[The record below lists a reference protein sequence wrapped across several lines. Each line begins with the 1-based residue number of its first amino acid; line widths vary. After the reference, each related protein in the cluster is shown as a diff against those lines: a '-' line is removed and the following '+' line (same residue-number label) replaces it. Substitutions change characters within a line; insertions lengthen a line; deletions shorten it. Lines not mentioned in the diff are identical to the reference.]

1 LLYIVT
7 EDKNI
12 LEKTAPFVE
21 ELSIA
26 YARSTKELID
36 YRIVSNSDSILVAN
50 NEKVNKML
58 TRRFP
63 TGVQFLT
70 LTNDSV
76 GEDLSPALLFVKVLG
91 HPRYGAYL
99 DRQDEII
106 KPSTLVT
113 NENVAIDSAS
123 AVKQESDS
131 ISLSTSESEVSS
143 SESVSAS
150 ASEILSESEKVE
162 DKPVIKE
169 PVVTK
174 EEVYEEIDLK
184 PRRKH
189 LVDHD
194 VDGEFE
200 QLVSKGKPGK
210 GKIKY
215 LVTFEDGKEVERK
228 RVGRVEVIV
237 QPEPDKYIVSEET
250 DKKVPK
256 NLKVFNKKESK
267 PSSKDKA
274 LDNPKN
280 RINNRNNKS
289 SNKVTPSKS
298 NKSDSNNED
307 VVSEPAKVKKLG
319 DSLTNN
325 STKDGKTFSI
335 RKKSVLSDNLT
346 PINESESDVT
356 FVDEPAS
363 NGNSEPQFQ
372 FVDSISDNSMEEPKF
387 ADVET
392 PVFADEVESGSSNP
406 FNKVPAGFAKIAGDV

>member
-1 LLYIVT
+1 MLYIVT

-12 LEKTAPFVE
+12 LKKTAPFIE

-106 KPSTLVT
+106 KPSTLVKD
-113 NENVAIDSAS
+113 ENVVIDSS
-123 AVKQESDS
+123 VKSESES
-131 ISLSTSESEVSS
+131 ISLLTSESELSS

-150 ASEILSESEKVE
+150 TSQSLSEVE
-162 DKPVIKE
+162 QVEEKPVIKE
-169 PVVTK
+169 PVITT

-189 LVDHD
+189 IVDHD
-194 VDGEFE
+194 VEGEFE
-200 QLVSKGKPGK
+200 QFVSKGKPGK
-210 GKIKY
+210 GKIKF
-215 LVTFEDGKEVERK
+215 LVTYEDGKEVGRK
-228 RVGRVEVIV
+228 RVGRVEVLV

-250 DKKVPK
+250 DRKTPK
-256 NLKVFNKKESK
+256 NLKVFSKNESK
-267 PSSKDKA
+267 PNPNKD
-274 LDNPKN
+274 NYVENSKN
-280 RINNRNNKS
+280 RINNRNNK
-289 SNKVTPSKS
+289 PSKAKTS
-298 NKSDSNNED
+298 SKSDKKESANEN
-307 VVSEPAKVKKLG
+307 VPAEPAKVSKLG
-319 DSLTNN
+319 SSLTESSNN
-325 STKDGKTFSI
+325 KEKTFSI
-335 RKKSVLSDNLT
+335 KKKSVLSDNLA
-346 PINESESDVT
+346 PIDDVK
-356 FVDEPAS
+356 FVDDPAS
-363 NGNSEPQFQ
+363 KGDSEPQFQ
-372 FVDSISDNSMEEPKF
+372 FVDSLSDSTEEPKF
-387 ADVET
+387 ADVDA
-392 PVFADEVESGSSNP
+392 PVFADNIESERSNP

>member
-1 LLYIVT
+1 MLYIVT

-12 LEKTAPFVE
+12 LKKTAPFIE

-106 KPSTLVT
+106 KPSTLVKD
-113 NENVAIDSAS
+113 ENVVIDSS
-123 AVKQESDS
+123 VKSESEL
-131 ISLSTSESEVSS
+131 ISLLTSESELSS

-150 ASEILSESEKVE
+150 TSQSLSEVE
-162 DKPVIKE
+162 QVEEKPVIKE
-169 PVVTK
+169 PVITT

-189 LVDHD
+189 IVDHD
-194 VDGEFE
+194 VEGEFE
-200 QLVSKGKPGK
+200 QFVSKGKPGK
-210 GKIKY
+210 GKIKF
-215 LVTFEDGKEVERK
+215 LVTYEDGKEVGRK
-228 RVGRVEVIV
+228 RVGRVEVLV

-250 DKKVPK
+250 DRKTPK
-256 NLKVFNKKESK
+256 NLKVFSKNESK
-267 PSSKDKA
+267 PNPNKD
-274 LDNPKN
+274 NYVENSKN
-280 RINNRNNKS
+280 RINNRNNK
-289 SNKVTPSKS
+289 PSKAKTS
-298 NKSDSNNED
+298 SKSDKKESANEN
-307 VVSEPAKVKKLG
+307 VPAEPAKVSKLG
-319 DSLTNN
+319 SSLTESSNN
-325 STKDGKTFSI
+325 KEKTFSI
-335 RKKSVLSDNLT
+335 KKKSVLSDNLA
-346 PINESESDVT
+346 PIDDVK
-356 FVDEPAS
+356 FVDDPAS
-363 NGNSEPQFQ
+363 KGDSEPQFQ
-372 FVDSISDNSMEEPKF
+372 FVDSLSDSTEEPKF
-387 ADVET
+387 ADVDA
-392 PVFADEVESGSSNP
+392 PVFADNIESERSNP

>member
-1 LLYIVT
+1 MLYIVT

-12 LEKTAPFVE
+12 LKKTAPFIE

-26 YARSTKELID
+26 YARSAKELID

-106 KPSTLVT
+106 KPSTLVKD
-113 NENVAIDSAS
+113 ENVVIDSS
-123 AVKQESDS
+123 VKSESES
-131 ISLSTSESEVSS
+131 ISLLTSESELSS

-150 ASEILSESEKVE
+150 TSQSLSEVE
-162 DKPVIKE
+162 QVEEKPVIKE
-169 PVVTK
+169 PVITT

-189 LVDHD
+189 IVDHD
-194 VDGEFE
+194 VEGEFE
-200 QLVSKGKPGK
+200 QFVSKGKPGK
-210 GKIKY
+210 GKIKF
-215 LVTFEDGKEVERK
+215 LVTYEDGKEVGRK
-228 RVGRVEVIV
+228 RVGRVEVLV

-250 DKKVPK
+250 DRKTPK
-256 NLKVFNKKESK
+256 NLKVFSKNESK
-267 PSSKDKA
+267 PNPNKD
-274 LDNPKN
+274 NYVENSKN
-280 RINNRNNKS
+280 RINNRNNK
-289 SNKVTPSKS
+289 PSKAKTS
-298 NKSDSNNED
+298 SKSDKKESANEN
-307 VVSEPAKVKKLG
+307 VPAEPAKVSKLG
-319 DSLTNN
+319 SSLTESSNN
-325 STKDGKTFSI
+325 KEKTFSI
-335 RKKSVLSDNLT
+335 KKKSVLSDNLA
-346 PINESESDVT
+346 PIDDVK
-356 FVDEPAS
+356 FVDDPAS
-363 NGNSEPQFQ
+363 KGDSEPQFQ
-372 FVDSISDNSMEEPKF
+372 FVDSLSDSTEEPKF
-387 ADVET
+387 ADVDA
-392 PVFADEVESGSSNP
+392 PVFADNIESERSNP

>member
-1 LLYIVT
+1 MLYIVT

-12 LEKTAPFVE
+12 LKKTAPFIE

-106 KPSTLVT
+106 KPSTLVKD
-113 NENVAIDSAS
+113 ENFVIDSS
-123 AVKQESDS
+123 VKSESES
-131 ISLSTSESEVSS
+131 ISLLTSESELSS

-150 ASEILSESEKVE
+150 TSESLSEVEKVE
-162 DKPVIKE
+162 KKPVIKK

-174 EEVYEEIDLK
+174 EEVYEEIDIK

-189 LVDHD
+189 IVDHD

-210 GKIKY
+210 GKIKF
-215 LVTFEDGKEVERK
+215 LVTYEDGKEVSRK
-228 RVGRVEVIV
+228 RVGRVEVLV

-250 DKKVPK
+250 DRKTPK
-256 NLKVFNKKESK
+256 NLKVFSKNESK
-267 PSSKDKA
+267 PNPNKDNS
-274 LDNPKN
+274 LENSKN
-280 RINNRNNKS
+280 RINNRNNKPSKAKTSSKSDKKESASENVTPEPTKVSKLGSSLAES
-289 SNKVTPSKS
+289 SN
-298 NKSDSNNED
+298 NKE
-307 VVSEPAKVKKLG
+307 
-319 DSLTNN
+319 
-325 STKDGKTFSI
+325 KTFSI
-335 RKKSVLSDNLT
+335 KKKSVLSDNLA
-346 PINESESDVT
+346 PIDDVK
-356 FVDEPAS
+356 FVDDPVS
-363 NGNSEPQFQ
+363 KGDSEPQFQ
-372 FVDSISDNSMEEPKF
+372 FVDSISNSAEEPKF
-387 ADVET
+387 ADVDT
-392 PVFADEVESGSSNP
+392 PVFADNIESERSNP

>member
-1 LLYIVT
+1 MLYIVT

-12 LEKTAPFVE
+12 LKKTAPFIE

-106 KPSTLVT
+106 KPSTLVKD
-113 NENVAIDSAS
+113 ENVVIDSS
-123 AVKQESDS
+123 VKSESES
-131 ISLSTSESEVSS
+131 ISLLTSESELSS

-150 ASEILSESEKVE
+150 TSQSLSEVE
-162 DKPVIKE
+162 QVEEKPVIKE
-169 PVVTK
+169 PVITT

-189 LVDHD
+189 IVDHD
-194 VDGEFE
+194 VEGEFE
-200 QLVSKGKPGK
+200 QFVSKGKPGK
-210 GKIKY
+210 GKIKF
-215 LVTFEDGKEVERK
+215 LVTYEDGKEVGRK
-228 RVGRVEVIV
+228 RVGRVEVLV

-250 DKKVPK
+250 DRKTPK
-256 NLKVFNKKESK
+256 NLKVFSKNESK
-267 PSSKDKA
+267 PNPNKD
-274 LDNPKN
+274 NSVENSKN
-280 RINNRNNKS
+280 RINNRNNK
-289 SNKVTPSKS
+289 PSKAKTS
-298 NKSDSNNED
+298 SKSDKKESANEN
-307 VVSEPAKVKKLG
+307 VPAEPAKVSKLG
-319 DSLTNN
+319 SSLTESSNN
-325 STKDGKTFSI
+325 KEKTFSI
-335 RKKSVLSDNLT
+335 KKKSVLSDNLA
-346 PINESESDVT
+346 PIDDVK
-356 FVDEPAS
+356 FVDDPAS
-363 NGNSEPQFQ
+363 KGDSEPQFQ
-372 FVDSISDNSMEEPKF
+372 FVDSLSDSTEEPKF
-387 ADVET
+387 ADVDA
-392 PVFADEVESGSSNP
+392 PVFADNIESERSNP